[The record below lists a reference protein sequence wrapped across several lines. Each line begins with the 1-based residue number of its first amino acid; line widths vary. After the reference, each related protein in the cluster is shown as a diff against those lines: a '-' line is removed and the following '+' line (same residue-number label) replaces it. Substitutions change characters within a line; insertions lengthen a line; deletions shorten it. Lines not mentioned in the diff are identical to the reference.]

1 MKLPALE
8 VMKVDAEEKRMEAE
22 EKRMEAESMKY
33 PANPSSDWEENV
45 GKMKALQIM
54 KQ

>member
-22 EKRMEAESMKY
+22 SMKY
-33 PANPSSDWEENV
+33 PANPSGDWEENV
-45 GKMKALQIM
+45 GRKETLQSMKR
-54 KQ
+54 